1 MGLEGV
7 VLPAP
12 AISHGLRV
20 GHGVESR
27 LVEEFIPETDVKR
40 LPVLHNI
47 SVCRPM
53 IASTKSFSST

>member
-40 LPVLHNI
+40 LRYL
-47 SVCRPM
+47 SGKL
-53 IASTKSFSST
+53 STRGA